1 MTSWL
6 RSTGVAREP
15 PLRVAV
21 TLVTV
26 TGHLWWAL
34 PPMIWPASPP
44 CDADTMPHVNLL
56 SPIGRVMAPVT
67 AWLRDC
73 WHRKDV
79 PVSLRIAPPDE
90 ARPPVPAA
98 YMPLYT
104 YLDRRYAA
112 TVVLTFEQIEALLGF
127 APPSP
132 AFADAEW
139 WTGPCGANDRH
150 TAAWI
155 AARRR
160 ATPQLSARIVAFE
173 RLP

>member
-1 MTSWL
+1 MTSSL
-6 RSTGVAREP
+6 RSSGVAREP
-15 PLRVAV
+15 PLRVAAA
-21 TLVTV
+21 LVTV
-26 TGHLWWAL
+26 TGHLWRAL
-34 PPMIWPASPP
+34 SPMVRRAAPP
-44 CDADTMPHVNLL
+44 CDPDAMPHVNLR
-56 SPIGRVMAPVT
+56 SPVGRVIAIV
-67 AWLRDC
+67 AARLRNW
-73 WHRKDV
+73 WHPEDV

-112 TVVLTFEQIEALLGF
+112 RVVLTFEQIESLLGF

-139 WTGPCGANDRH
+139 WTGPSRANDRH
-150 TAAWI
+150 TAAWT
-155 AARRR
+155 AAHRS
-160 ATPQLSARIVAFE
+160 AAPQLSARIVAFE